1 MCPARRAVTGAPF
14 HSAQDVSASRASAA
28 HTSMFVR
35 MLVRA
40 ALLRRGRAVAGL
52 GAMIVAAAVATA
64 MLNLY
69 QDVQAKLRREFRNYG
84 ANIMVV
90 GREGASLPASALT
103 QVESVLHG
111 RGLASP
117 FGLIVGRKHDG
128 QPLVGA
134 GVDFD
139 RVRQLDR
146 WWSVSA
152 WPSLPR
158 QALMGVRATPEIA
171 PQGQPFDLSFRGR
184 SIPLTPAGTGR
195 TAAAEHTR
203 LFISLSYF

>member
-28 HTSMFVR
+28 HTSMFLR

-40 ALLRRGRAVAGL
+40 ALLRRGRALAAL

-84 ANIMVV
+84 ANLMVV
-90 GREGASLPASALT
+90 GRDGASLPASALT

-117 FGLIVGRKHDG
+117 FGLIRGTRHERHPLLVAGRESDLVR
-128 QPLVGA
+128 PL
-134 GVDFD
+134 D
-139 RVRQLDR
+139 RVGT
-146 WWSVSA
+146 VSA
-152 WPSLPR
+152 W
-158 QALMGVRATPEIA
+158 
-171 PQGQPFDLSFRGR
+171 R
-184 SIPLTPAGTGR
+184 S
-195 TAAAEHTR
+195 
-203 LFISLSYF
+203 